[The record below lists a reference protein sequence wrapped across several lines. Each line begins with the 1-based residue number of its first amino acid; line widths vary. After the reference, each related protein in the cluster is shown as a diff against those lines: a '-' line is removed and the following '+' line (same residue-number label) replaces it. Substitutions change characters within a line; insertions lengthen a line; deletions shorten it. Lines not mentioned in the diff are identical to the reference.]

1 MSDEYGGNSFKDSLV
16 DDCELKSQILV
27 LTFTMLMS
35 QAINPEGAT
44 INERFKNYPP
54 ENDTTSSGG
63 FSTTQEMWSDKAQR
77 GNKFEVKPADEH
89 KPSNGLID
97 QSLNGSN
104 LKDELQ
110 DAKQGKDQ

>member
-16 DDCELKSQILV
+16 DDS
-27 LTFTMLMS
+27 
-35 QAINPEGAT
+35 INPEGAT

-89 KPSNGLID
+89 H

>member
-16 DDCELKSQILV
+16 DDS
-27 LTFTMLMS
+27 
-35 QAINPEGAT
+35 INPEGAT